1 MMVPFSSLGCVASR
15 SIMGISRVP
24 RLDVRSVDAAAA
36 EPQKAAA
43 VPFAVAFPVL
53 LLLLLDAFS
62 VVEVFIICVGKLDR
76 R

>member
-1 MMVPFSSLGCVASR
+1 
-15 SIMGISRVP
+15 MGISRVP
-24 RLDVRSVDAAAA
+24 RLDVRSVDAAA
-36 EPQKAAA
+36 EPPKAAA